1 MAVYLKKR
9 ETRHRD
15 MIDTYFCML
24 NEVEKFRQK
33 ENSAAVIIQK
43 DWRMLKV
50 KWKFQDKKNA
60 SLRIQRIWRGFVGRR
75 QFNERKQNEN

>member
-33 ENSAAVIIQK
+33 ENSAALIIQK

-60 SLRIQRIWRGFVGRR
+60 SLRI
-75 QFNERKQNEN
+75 